1 MSTEKC
7 IRIGT
12 RESRLALVQAE
23 MVQAAIGKREG
34 FCTEIVAMKTTGD
47 KILNQS
53 LEQIGGKGLFMKEL
67 DRALAEGR
75 TDISVHCVKDM
86 TAELPQ
92 EYPILGVSARED
104 PRDVLVLPKGSS
116 QLDRSL
122 PVGCS
127 SRRRILQFQ
136 KLYPEQAC
144 RSVRGNV
151 LTRLEKLDRGEYSAL
166 LLAAAGLKRLGLEER
181 ISRYFSVEEMIPAAG
196 QGVLAVQ
203 GRRDFDISCLTD
215 YFDEKAFLEMTCER
229 AFIRYLDGGCTS
241 PIAAF
246 ARAER
251 GRITLK
257 GLYYEEAF
265 SPDYVTGSME
275 GPESDAEKIGISL
288 ANQLQQKLRAGHQE
302 EKK

>member
-1 MSTEKC
+1 MSTKRC

-23 MVQAAIGKREG
+23 MVRDVIEKKEDFSA
-34 FCTEIVAMKTTGD
+34 EIVAMKTTGD

-67 DRALAEGR
+67 DLALMDDR

-86 TAELPQ
+86 TAELPE
-92 EYPILGVSARED
+92 EYPILGVSRRED
-104 PRDVLVLPKGSS
+104 PRDVLVLPKGES
-116 QLDRSL
+116 QLDRTL

-136 KLYPEQAC
+136 KMYPEQEC
-144 RSVRGNV
+144 KSVRGNV

-166 LLAAAGLKRLGLEER
+166 LLAAAGLKRLGLEGR
-181 ISRYFSVEEMIPAAG
+181 ISRYFSAKEIIPAAG
-196 QGVLAVQ
+196 QGILAVQ
-203 GRRDFDISCLTD
+203 GHRSFDTSCLQG
-215 YFDEKAFLEMTCER
+215 YFDQQAYQEMTCER
-229 AFIRYLDGGCTS
+229 AFIRYLNGGCTS

-246 ARAER
+246 AKTE
-251 GRITLK
+251 GDMLYLT
-257 GLYYEEAF
+257 GLYFEEEF
-265 SPDYVTGSME
+265 SPDYVTGSVS
-275 GPESDAEKIGISL
+275 GPVSDAEQVGIRL
-288 ANQLQQKLRAGHQE
+288 AMQLQQELRAKHQE